1 MPRQPEGS
9 WHVDRSPGARAGD
22 SHHGCRDGGDSHGL
36 AVSLFPAWLLF
47 VHSMLTQRVH
57 LNFAVRDLLGK
68 FSSYK
73 ALHAHQCWISSSPR
87 LRNVT
92 GERTHHILK
101 TCTSSYVCVD
111 QLDLLIRDKCTS
123 AYVLPS
129 VSLCENVVSVTH
141 VSPRPGLRNLGLRR
155 PCTSCNGWAN

>member
-92 GERTHHILK
+92 GELTHNIQHVRART
-101 TCTSSYVCVD
+101 YVSIN
-111 QLDLLIRDKCTS
+111 LIYLYEIKCTS
-123 AYVLPS
+123 AYVLHCQSHCARMWSPS
-129 VSLCENVVSVTH
+129 
-141 VSPRPGLRNLGLRR
+141 RI
-155 PCTSCNGWAN
+155 

>member
-92 GERTHHILK
+92 GERTHHIK
-101 TCTSSYVCVD
+101 HVCVD
-111 QLDLLIRDKCTS
+111 QLDLHIRDKMHFCVCFT
-123 AYVLPS
+123 LS